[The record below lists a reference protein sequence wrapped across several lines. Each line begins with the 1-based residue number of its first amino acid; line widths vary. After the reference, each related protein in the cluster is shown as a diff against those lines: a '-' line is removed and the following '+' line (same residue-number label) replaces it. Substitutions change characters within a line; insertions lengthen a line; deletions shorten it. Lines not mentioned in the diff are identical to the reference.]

1 LDITKVWRI
10 DRSEDTEDTF
20 GKNTDFSPTSILKL
34 IEGGQVDAKI
44 SLNRMEILFNIE
56 ELIYD
61 GVLTEREGEELLQ
74 KTKDVAT
81 STGLRFEDKKRV
93 TSSLHEFIVLV
104 NQMNTKEKLS
114 SEERHSLINPANN
127 IINQLA

>member
-1 LDITKVWRI
+1 
-10 DRSEDTEDTF
+10 
-20 GKNTDFSPTSILKL
+20 
-34 IEGGQVDAKI
+34 
-44 SLNRMEILFNIE
+44 MEILFNIE
-56 ELIYD
+56 ELICD